1 MAETKQV
8 LIGENLFDMSEG
20 KPSLIVTHCTSCGDY
35 FFPKSFTC
43 HNPNCAEKQVEQT
56 HLSRYG
62 KVENYSVMNYPP
74 PPPFVTKEPYEPI
87 VCAAVEF
94 PEGITIIG
102 MMEGTTADEV
112 RSAWTSKSPSAR
124 CIPTRRTKRS
134 SPGSSRRSRSSCC

>member
-56 HLSRYG
+56 LLSRYG

-102 MMEGTTADEV
+102 MMEGTTADQVKIGMDVEV
-112 RSAWTSKSPSAR
+112 TVGALYTNKKDEEIVAWKFKA
-124 CIPTRRTKRS
+124 I
-134 SPGSSRRSRSSCC
+134 

>member
-1 MAETKQV
+1 MGETKQV

-20 KPSLIVTHCTSCGDY
+20 KPSLIVTHCTTCGDY

-43 HNPNCAEKQVEQT
+43 HNPNCVEKQIEQT

-74 PPPFVTKEPYEPI
+74 PPPFVTKDPYEPI

-102 MMEGTTADEV
+102 MMEGTTADQVKIGMDVEV
-112 RSAWTSKSPSAR
+112 TVGALYTNKKDEEIVAWKFKAV
-124 CIPTRRTKRS
+124 
-134 SPGSSRRSRSSCC
+134 

>member
-20 KPSLIVTHCTSCGDY
+20 KPSLIVTHSTSCGDY

-43 HNPNCAEKQVEQT
+43 HNPNCVEKQIEQT

-62 KVENYSVMNYPP
+62 KVENYSIMNYPP
-74 PPPFVTKEPYEPI
+74 PPPFVTKDPYEPI

-94 PEGITIIG
+94 PEGITILG

-112 RSAWTSKSPSAR
+112 RIGMDVEVTVGALYTNKKDEEIIAWKFKAV
-124 CIPTRRTKRS
+124 
-134 SPGSSRRSRSSCC
+134 

>member
-1 MAETKQV
+1 M
-8 LIGENLFDMSEG
+8 G
-20 KPSLIVTHCTSCGDY
+20 KD
-35 FFPKSFTC
+35 
-43 HNPNCAEKQVEQT
+43 VEDT
-56 HLSRYG
+56 HLSRLG

-112 RSAWTSKSPSAR
+112 RIGMDVEVTVGTLYTNKKDEDIIAWKFKAV
-124 CIPTRRTKRS
+124 
-134 SPGSSRRSRSSCC
+134 

>member
-35 FFPKSFTC
+35 FFPKTFTC
-43 HNPNCAEKQVEQT
+43 HNPNCTGKQVENT
-56 HLSRYG
+56 HLSRRG

-94 PEGITIIG
+94 PEGITILG

-112 RSAWTSKSPSAR
+112 RIGMDVEVTVGALYTNKKDEEIIAWKFKAV
-124 CIPTRRTKRS
+124 
-134 SPGSSRRSRSSCC
+134 